1 MVQPQEQGLPV
12 IGVRHPPGVRQ
23 LACDRLRASQHL
35 GDLLR
40 QLEAHDDEYTKRD
53 AGPPIAVDDLRAR
66 IDAAIDRVD
75 MLMNQIR
82 RFAAEVLPRLQAHE
96 VKTVPLAE
104 AA

>member
-1 MVQPQEQGLPV
+1 MIV
-12 IGVRHPPGVRQ
+12 VRHPPGVRQ

-82 RFAAEVLPRLQAHE
+82 GALRPRSCLGCRR
-96 VKTVPLAE
+96 TR
-104 AA
+104 